1 MVDLAGQMPS
11 MLRERA
17 RWKRLGTNAIP
28 VMLAHPD
35 WDTGVRVPVV
45 LWMHGRTVNKELDPG
60 RYLRWLRAGIG
71 VCAIDLPGHG
81 ERFDASQQEPE
92 AALDV
97 ILQMTNE
104 IDQVVSALAELDRFD
119 LKRLGIG
126 GMSGGG
132 MAAIARLCQPHSF
145 RCASVEAASGSWVD
159 QQHRPMFDHCD
170 AKQISTLDPLQ
181 RLDRWR
187 EIPFQAIHA
196 RFDEYVA
203 SQGQAEFVDALRERY
218 ADPSLIDFIQYDR
231 TGAPYEHAG
240 FGNMAADAKNRQ
252 AAFFVRQLVGA

>member
-1 MVDLAGQMPS
+1 MVDLADQMPS
-11 MLRERA
+11 MLRDRA
-17 RWKRLGTNAIP
+17 RWDRVGTNSIP

-35 WDTGVRVPVV
+35 WEAGEQVPVV
-45 LWMHGRTVNKELDPG
+45 IWMHGRTVHKELDPG
-60 RYLRWLRAGIG
+60 RYLRWIRAGIG
-71 VCAIDLPGHG
+71 VCAVDLPGHG

-104 IDQVVSALAELDRFD
+104 IDQVVSALAKLDAYNLQRM
-119 LKRLGIG
+119 GIG

-145 RCASVEAASGSWVD
+145 CCASVEAASGSWAD

-170 AKQISTLDPLQ
+170 AKQISKLDPLQ
-181 RLDRWR
+181 RLDQWR

-196 RFDEYVA
+196 QHDEWVAYGGQTRFIE
-203 SQGQAEFVDALRERY
+203 ALRSRYER
-218 ADPSLIDFIQYDR
+218 PKLVELITYDR
-231 TGAPYEHAG
+231 TGAQFEHAG
-240 FGNMAADAKNRQ
+240 FGKFAADAKNRQ
-252 AAFFVRQLVGA
+252 VEFFVRQLVGA

>member
-1 MVDLAGQMPS
+1 MVDLTGQMPS
-11 MLRERA
+11 MLHERA
-17 RWKRLGTNAIP
+17 RWVRFGTNSIP

-35 WDTGVRVPVV
+35 WETDVRVPIV

-104 IDQVVSALAELDRFD
+104 IDQVVSALAELDTFN
-119 LKRLGIG
+119 LKRMGIG

-181 RLDRWR
+181 RLDQWR
-187 EIPFQAIHA
+187 EIPFQAINAKHDEWVAYEGQA
-196 RFDEYVA
+196 RFIE
-203 SQGQAEFVDALRERY
+203 ALRSRY
-218 ADPSLIDFIQYDR
+218 EQPKFVELITYDR
-231 TGAPYEHAG
+231 TGAQFEHAG
-240 FGNMAADAKNRQ
+240 FGKFAADAKNRQ
-252 AAFFVRQLVGA
+252 VEFLTTHLL